1 MITRTTEVLIVGSGF
16 GAAAPALRL
25 AQAGLKV
32 TILEKG
38 PSTGPGDYRQTQD
51 PRYVLSYLKGI
62 SGSGL
67 GLSYAEALGGGS
79 GFYEMVSLRAPAAAF
94 EQADRFGQPLWP
106 AGLTR
111 ARLDPWYQRAE
122 QMLRVEQIPEDE
134 VPRTG
139 RVFAGIMEKLG
150 YSCDRAR
157 YAVRGCQ
164 DSGFC
169 VTGCIFGAKQS
180 LHLNYL
186 PGAVEQGA
194 EIVCEAE
201 VVSIRELGAA
211 RRPVD
216 HLKGAEARYA
226 VRCRLGG
233 PKGETVEYR
242 AALVVLAGGTVGTA
256 KLLLGS
262 RSALPRLSP
271 QLGANIAFNGGVK
284 TAALLPDDMPDG
296 DMLVGRSH
304 PGMISYE
311 FLQSHG
317 LTIAAAK
324 PLPLQLV
331 AAARLARIDE
341 GHSQS
346 WWGSDHVGLMQQY
359 RHRMLVLFTLGFTPP
374 VGRIRLDRHD
384 KPVLTIDADPAL
396 EAHTAAAAELLRS
409 IYTRAGCRQLSCDL
423 VDHNGTPR
431 HGHGYTSAHQ
441 VGACRMAD
449 TPARGVVDQWG
460 EVFHY
465 PGLYVSDGAAVPSSL
480 AVNTSLTILANAER
494 IAEGML
500 DRYGL
505 SPM

>member
-1 MITRTTEVLIVGSGF
+1 MITRTTDVLIVGSGF

-25 AQAGLKV
+25 AQAGLRV
-32 TILEKG
+32 TVLEKG
-38 PSTGPGDYRQTQD
+38 PATGPGDYQQTQD
-51 PRYVLSYLKGI
+51 PRYVLRYLKGL
-62 SGSGL
+62 SGGRL
-67 GLSYAEALGGGS
+67 GLTYAEALGGGS

-94 EQADRFGQPLWP
+94 DLADRVGQPLWP

-111 ARLDPWYQRAE
+111 AGFDPWYELAE
-122 QMLRVEQIPEDE
+122 GMLRVQQIPEED

-139 RVFAGIMEKLG
+139 RVFAALMQKLG
-150 YSCDRAR
+150 YSCDRAP

-169 VTGCIFGAKQS
+169 VTGCIYGAKQS

-186 PGAVEQGA
+186 PGAVEHGA

-211 RRPVD
+211 RHPVD
-216 HLKGAEARYA
+216 HLKGAAARYA

-233 PKGETVEYR
+233 PDGETVEYR

-262 RSALPRLSP
+262 RSALPRLSE
-271 QLGANIAFNGGVK
+271 QVGANIAFNGGVK

-331 AAARLARIDE
+331 ASARLARVDE
-341 GHSQS
+341 GHAQS
-346 WWGSDHVGLMQQY
+346 WWGPDHVSLMQQY

-374 VGRIRLDRHD
+374 VGRITLDGHD
-384 KPVLTIDADPAL
+384 QPVLTIDTDPAL
-396 EAHTAAAAELLRS
+396 EAHTEAAAQLLRS
-409 IYTRAGCRQLSCDL
+409 IYTRAGCSQLSCEL
-423 VDHNGTPR
+423 VDHHGLPH
-431 HGHGYTSAHQ
+431 HGHSFTSAHQ

-494 IAEGML
+494 IAAGML

-505 SPM
+505 SPT